1 MKITKLDII
10 VVITIILCMTGVAV
24 TGVISNPINRVP
36 RIAYLYPAYSGVPNV
51 WVSDIDN
58 PSEARQ
64 LTFSELGIYDYD
76 FSPDGRFLAFSE
88 HAGDNGE
95 LATIRMLDIPN
106 NKVIELVDCVSS
118 KAYCTTPSFSPDG
131 HLLAYQRSESFDKRF
146 GLSRIWL
153 VDLTSTN
160 YETTP
165 LIADTQVVGHSPIW
179 SQDNNTIAFYSADTT
194 QQGILIYDFVP
205 RGDDDIQLRF
215 IPTSHGT
222 MGTIS
227 PNGQQIIFPEIAQ
240 RQSIFYSHLR
250 IADLHN
256 KEFSAFTNPEE
267 PIDDAVAGWSPNGK
281 TVAFARRYSDDRW
294 TQGYQLYFMDTT
306 PDAEAIPI
314 IFDPRYSTSYFRWN
328 TTGERLVLQRFPL
341 LNEDGTPNS
350 KGMPE
355 IWIYD
360 VETDTLTFITDNA
373 FIPQW
378 ASP

>member
-1 MKITKLDII
+1 MKLTKLDTI
-10 VVITIILCMTGVAV
+10 VMITIALCITGVALA
-24 TGVISNPINRVP
+24 GVITNPANRTP
-36 RIAYLYPAYSGVPNV
+36 RVAYLYPAYGGITNV
-51 WVSDIDN
+51 WASDIDN
-58 PSEARQ
+58 PDEAQQ

-76 FSPDGRFLAFSE
+76 VSPDGHFLVFAE
-88 HAGDNGE
+88 HAGKEGE
-95 LATIRMLDIPN
+95 LATLRMLDIPN
-106 NKVIELVDCVSS
+106 NKVIELVDCVTSN
-118 KAYCTTPSFSPDG
+118 AYCTTPSFSPDG
-131 HLLAYQRSESFDKRF
+131 HLLAYQRTESFDGRF

-153 VDLTSTN
+153 VDMTSTN
-160 YETTP
+160 YETIP

-215 IPTSHGT
+215 IPSSHGT

-227 PNGQQIIFPEIAQ
+227 PNGQQIIFPEIVQGQNAY
-240 RQSIFYSHLR
+240 YSHLR

-256 KEFSAFTNPEE
+256 KEFSSFTDPQE
-267 PIDDAVAGWSPNGK
+267 PIDDVVAGWNPKGR

-294 TQGYQLYFMDTT
+294 TQGYQLYLMDATAKADAT
-306 PDAEAIPI
+306 PLV
-314 IFDPRYSTSYFRWN
+314 FDKHYNTSYFRWN
-328 TTGERLVLQRFPL
+328 SSGERLVLQRFPL
-341 LNEDGTPNS
+341 LNEDGTVNS

-355 IWIYD
+355 IWVYD
-360 VETDTLTFITDNA
+360 VERDTLTFVKENA